1 MSTHIATNVT
11 PNVTQEIKLT
21 KENAKVIIIKES
33 KNTRGGMPLPYITFT
48 GHELHELGF
57 IPQTLVRVA
66 CRGDELIF
74 TASGIGI
81 EAYQSVVHQA
91 RKQKEAIIYVQAD
104 RTALGG
110 TRLTLEGAWLTRNGF
125 MTFDVLIAHFADG
138 LIKVRKLPFEA
149 VTCGATRRLN
159 TITSDRKKSGNI
171 LSAICFAGQFLK
183 QVHFTIGTVALVKCQ
198 TNKLT
203 LTRAETGVMPE
214 KKPYGQQPA
223 CITVKRCTDTTHPK
237 IRLSGLW
244 LQDFGFYPQD
254 KIIITA
260 LPNLI
265 TIEPLK
271 RELLTW

>member
-1 MSTHIATNVT
+1 
-11 PNVTQEIKLT
+11 
-21 KENAKVIIIKES
+21 
-33 KNTRGGMPLPYITFT
+33 MPLPYITFT

-66 CRGDELIF
+66 CHGDELTF

-81 EAYQSVVHQA
+81 KAYQSVVHLA
-91 RKQKEAIIYVQAD
+91 RKQKETLIYVQAD
-104 RTALGG
+104 RVALGG
-110 TRLTLEGAWLTRNGF
+110 VRLTLDGAWLTRNGF
-125 MTFDVLIAHFADG
+125 MTFDVLIVHFSYG
-138 LIKVRKLPFEA
+138 LITVRKLPFEP
-149 VTCGATRRLN
+149 VTYNATRRLN

-183 QVHFTIGTVALVKCQ
+183 QVNFTIGTVVLVKCQ

-203 LTRAETGVMPE
+203 LTRDETGVTPE

-223 CITVKRCTDTTHPK
+223 CITVKRCTDTHHPK

-254 KIIITA
+254 KIIITC
-260 LPNLI
+260 LPNLL

-271 RELLTW
+271 REWLTW